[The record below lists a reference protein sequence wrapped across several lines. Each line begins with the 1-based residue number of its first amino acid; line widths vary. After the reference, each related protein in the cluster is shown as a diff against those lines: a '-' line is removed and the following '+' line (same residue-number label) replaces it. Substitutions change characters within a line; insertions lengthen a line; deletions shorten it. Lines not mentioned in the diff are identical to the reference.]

1 MSEWHFSNAAGRLF
15 NLKGN
20 PMLRQFLVFIILAAV
35 LVLTACA
42 GAASTAEVVITANAN
57 GFSPATVE
65 LAAGKPVMLTLNNAS
80 SAEHQ
85 LAIKEIPLVTT
96 GGGMSGMS
104 GDMAGMSEEMNDY
117 QIHIV
122 APAGGTTTLE
132 LTPAKSGEYEFLCLA
147 PGHTERGKLIV
158 KSVR

>member
-1 MSEWHFSNAAGRLF
+1 
-15 NLKGN
+15 
-20 PMLRQFLVFIILAAV
+20 
-35 LVLTACA
+35 
-42 GAASTAEVVITANAN
+42 
-57 GFSPATVE
+57 
-65 LAAGKPVMLTLNNAS
+65 MLTLNNAS

-117 QIHIV
+117 QIHMV

-132 LTPAKSGEYEFLCLA
+132 LTPAKSGQHEFSASRSRPYRARQTDRQVGTL
-147 PGHTERGKLIV
+147 G
-158 KSVR
+158 

>member
-1 MSEWHFSNAAGRLF
+1 
-15 NLKGN
+15 
-20 PMLRQFLVFIILAAV
+20 MLRQFLVFIILAAV